1 MKGEETIYICTVFER
16 LEKIL
21 PLPIIGKNAVFV
33 YQFEEDGN
41 EAFVELSATA
51 ERWGEIKKQLQAV

>member
-16 LEKIL
+16 LEKI
-21 PLPIIGKNAVFV
+21 LPIIGKNAVFV